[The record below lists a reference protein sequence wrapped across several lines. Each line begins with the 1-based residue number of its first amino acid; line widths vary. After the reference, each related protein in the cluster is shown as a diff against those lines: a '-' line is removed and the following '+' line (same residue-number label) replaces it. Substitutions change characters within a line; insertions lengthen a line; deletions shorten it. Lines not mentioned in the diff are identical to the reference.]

1 MFPRP
6 KYSMYMCQVKRPPNF
21 PKPSCVR
28 AGREDLLPYLQEKIM
43 QKNLFQAVSVIPTGC
58 LNRCQ
63 FGPVMIIEP
72 GSYMYVDLTKE
83 KIDEIIES
91 HILNDEPI
99 KKYLI
104 PEEFWAEPLNPRDLL
119 QG

>member
-6 KYSMYMCQVKRPPNF
+6 KYSVYMCQVKRPPSF

-28 AGREDLLPYLQEKIM
+28 EGREDLLPYIQEKVM
-43 QKNLFQAVSVIPTGC
+43 SKELFQAISVIPTGC

-63 FGPVMIIEP
+63 FGPVMIVEP

-83 KIDEIIES
+83 KIDEIFEKHLI
-91 HILNDEPI
+91 NGEPV
-99 KKYLI
+99 KEYLI
-104 PEEFWAEPLNPRDLL
+104 PEEFWAEPVDPKNLV
-119 QG
+119 

>member
-28 AGREDLLPYLQEKIM
+28 EGREDLLPYLQEKIM
-43 QKNLFQAVSVIPTGC
+43 QKELFQSVSVVPTGC

-63 FGPVMIIEP
+63 FGPVMIVEP

-83 KIDEIIES
+83 KIDEIIEK
-91 HILNDEPI
+91 HILNGEVVEE
-99 KKYLI
+99 YLI
-104 PEEFWAEPLNPRDLL
+104 PSEFWSEPIDPKDL
-119 QG
+119 

>member
-6 KYSMYMCQVKRPPNF
+6 KYTIYMCQVKRPPSF

-28 AGREDLLPYLQEKIM
+28 EGREDLLPYLQEKIM
-43 QKNLFQAVSVIPTGC
+43 TKNLIQAVTPVPTGC

-63 FGPVMIIEP
+63 FGPVMIVEP

-83 KIDEIIES
+83 KIDEIIEK
-91 HILNDEPI
+91 HIINGEVVEE
-99 KKYLI
+99 YLI
-104 PEEFWAEPLNPRDLL
+104 PSEFWDTPLEPKDLVN
-119 QG
+119 

>member
-6 KYSMYMCQVKRPPNF
+6 KYSVYMCQVKRPPNF

-28 AGREDLLPYLQEKIM
+28 EGREDLLPYIQEKVM
-43 QKNLFQAVSVIPTGC
+43 SKELFQAISVIPTGC

-63 FGPVMIIEP
+63 FGPVMIVEP

-83 KIDEIIES
+83 KIDEIFEKHLI
-91 HILNDEPI
+91 NGEPVQE
-99 KKYLI
+99 YLI
-104 PEEFWAEPLNPRDLL
+104 PEEFWAEPIDPKNLV
-119 QG
+119 

>member
-1 MFPRP
+1 
-6 KYSMYMCQVKRPPNF
+6 MCQVKRPPSF

-28 AGREDLLPYLQEKIM
+28 AGNEDLLPYLQESIM
-43 QKNLFQAVSVIPTGC
+43 SKNLFQAVSVIPTGC

-72 GSYMYVDLTKE
+72 GSCMYVDLTKE
-83 KIDEIIES
+83 KIDEIIQK
-91 HILNDEPI
+91 HILNDEVI
-99 KKYLI
+99 KEYLI
-104 PEEFWAEPLNPRDLL
+104 PNEYWDEPLNPKDLL